1 MAVCPKCGTQVPNTS
16 KFCTECG
23 YPMNVP
29 DPTPA
34 PAPAP
39 APSYSAPVY
48 TPTPAPEA
56 PKPARSGR
64 GKAIL
69 LISLAVLL
77 LAGATVGVLFLTG
90 VLGGNKDYD
99 RAMDLYKSGNYAE
112 AADLFEQVGD
122 YKDSAEMANTCRY
135 QQAVAAFNQEN
146 YTEAM
151 RLFQGLGSY
160 KDSADWVEKCEQRID
175 YDRAVT
181 LYNQGDYEAAAEIF
195 EGLGDYKD
203 SADRAEQCRK
213 KLFNPVG
220 TYHLVGIKIDGEDYS
235 DYISMLGYE
244 SYEIVFNE
252 DGTGRLSGDGSN
264 VKFKWDGNIMDDG
277 SDRIPF
283 TCENDMIT
291 FESSGVEM
299 TFARG
304 AAPASSGSPTT
315 ASAPS
320 GTYVGYY
327 NGKVFS
333 TVTFYADG
341 SFTEKMEG
349 QSETWH
355 GTWVIEGNQIT
366 STYSDGSHDY
376 YTWDPVND
384 TLDWKGEGKIIYKH
398 P

>member
-135 QQAVAAFNQEN
+135 QQAMAAFNQEN

-160 KDSADWVEKCEQRID
+160 KDSADWVEKCE
-175 YDRAVT
+175 T
-181 LYNQGDYEAAAEIF
+181 K
-195 EGLGDYKD
+195 LGP
-203 SADRAEQCRK
+203 
-213 KLFNPVG
+213 NG
-220 TYHLVGIKIDGEDYS
+220 TYKLTGIKIDGEDYS
-235 DYISMLGYE
+235 SFIPMLGYD
-244 SYEIVFNE
+244 SYTITFNS
-252 DGTGRLSGDGSN
+252 DGTGALVGDGSN
-264 VKFKWDGNIMDDG
+264 ISFKWNDTVIDDG
-277 SDRIPF
+277 VDKIPYTF
-283 TCENDMIT
+283 TDKT
-291 FESSGVEM
+291 VSFETSGVEM
-299 TFARG
+299 TF
-304 AAPASSGSPTT
+304 T
-315 ASAPS
+315 
-320 GTYVGYY
+320 
-327 NGKVFS
+327 K
-333 TVTFYADG
+333 
-341 SFTEKMEG
+341 
-349 QSETWH
+349 
-355 GTWVIEGNQIT
+355 
-366 STYSDGSHDY
+366 
-376 YTWDPVND
+376 
-384 TLDWKGEGKIIYKH
+384 
-398 P
+398 